1 VIAQLHLSRLQ
12 RRILAWLAVEER
24 RRIGQGAAH
33 HRALVQAMGVD
44 KGNLS
49 RSLKGLERKGL
60 IYVHRSEGGRA
71 EAVNLIRARYSQLAL
86 LGVVQKEDA

>member
-1 VIAQLHLSRLQ
+1 MAPKHLSRLQ

-24 RRIGQGAAH
+24 RRIGQGATH

-44 KGNLS
+44 HGNLS

-60 IYVHRSEGGRA
+60 VYVHRSKGGRA
-71 EAVNLIRARYSQLAL
+71 EAVHLIRARQRDWQL
-86 LGVVQKEDA
+86 